1 MKSIYFLM
9 NKENIL
15 ESIRNNNTSKKD
27 GWFEIAQKGSHKQFK
42 HNTKKGRVT
51 VPYHS
56 NVDLSIAV
64 IKSIEKQAQIK
75 ILNK

>member
-1 MKSIYFLM
+1 MKASEIITL
-9 NKENIL
+9 L
-15 ESIRNNNTSKKD
+15 KKD

-64 IKSIEKQAQIK
+64 IKKHRKTSP
-75 ILNK
+75 NKNFK

>member
-1 MKSIYFLM
+1 MKASEIITL
-9 NKENIL
+9 L
-15 ESIRNNNTSKKD
+15 KKD

-56 NVDLSIAV
+56 NVDLSI
-64 IKSIEKQAQIK
+64 INLS
-75 ILNK
+75 